1 MKKEIGGAEI
11 ELEPNS
17 RPYLL
22 KRMLADGFDIVVIFA
37 LFMLFTMLIMKIPL
51 SNTYHMHYEKCL
63 AIQKETAVQFQNDA
77 EAVSSAL
84 SSNYEFQNELFA
96 ANLHGYILKALAAFL
111 SEALILLL
119 IPFLNRDRATPGKL
133 LSGIVPFN
141 ERRQT
146 KAVWYQVVCRFL
158 FIFLIDSLGLYLLT
172 GILTFLLVP
181 VLRLIEILLNK
192 KHKTI
197 CDYITGVMM
206 IEKLSYDG
214 IDSI

>member
-77 EAVSSAL
+77 EICAL
-84 SSNYEFQNELFA
+84 FDPK
-96 ANLHGYILKALAAFL
+96 KAQKNTFGTRM
-111 SEALILLL
+111 I
-119 IPFLNRDRATPGKL
+119 
-133 LSGIVPFN
+133 
-141 ERRQT
+141 
-146 KAVWYQVVCRFL
+146 RFL
-158 FIFLIDSLGLYLLT
+158 YA
-172 GILTFLLVP
+172 LV
-181 VLRLIEILLNK
+181 
-192 KHKTI
+192 
-197 CDYITGVMM
+197 
-206 IEKLSYDG
+206 
-214 IDSI
+214 